1 MLPLESAA
9 IIRGLL
15 RCHYTKEAWEV
26 LDDELSLPLEGWVNF
41 QSSRSSSTTN
51 SNSNNYNINTNN
63 NDELAHLEKESI
75 RREIE
80 VRDKLIQR
88 ARSISS
94 IASRH
99 FYEDEPTLAMK
110 AIQKLK
116 DMADIVKESGLTSD
130 DLGIPWERLVK
141 GAAQCESKRRDGK
154 WDNTVGSSSKESNED
169 TSRWP
174 CNIVYFVLD
183 AMVVFPPENKDVIFE
198 SLCNALVRRTC
209 FVTGAVGMDGCPIA
223 DRGEV
228 AFIGRSNVGKSSLVN
243 MVSVFVLVL

>member
-26 LDDELSLPLEGWVNF
+26 LDDELSLPLEGWINF
-41 QSSRSSSTTN
+41 QSSSSTTN
-51 SNSNNYNINTNN
+51 SNTNTNN

-75 RREIE
+75 RRELE

-141 GAAQCESKRRDGK
+141 SAAQCESKRRDGK
-154 WDNTVGSSSKESNED
+154 WDNTVGSSKESNED

-183 AMVVFPPENKDVIFE
+183 TMVVFPPENKDVIFE

-209 FVTGAVGMDGCPIA
+209 FVTGAVGMDGCPEA